1 MHKSR
6 ESIDEQQRQMTETI
20 TISQTLIRATSLEQ
34 FKTEQGTARM
44 MMPYWIELGPSE
56 TLEPVQYLFK
66 FINSQTDKDELE
78 AQITYG
84 VIYIQENMHD
94 WFFIAIGVITI
105 LWYILDMYRSRK
117 RPH

>member
-6 ESIDEQQRQMTETI
+6 ESIDEQQRQMMDDTI

-44 MMPYWIELGPSE
+44 MMPYWVELDTSE
-56 TLEPVQYLFK
+56 TLAPAKEYLFK
-66 FINSQTDKDELE
+66 FINSKTDKAELE

-84 VIYIQENMHD
+84 VIFIQEKY
-94 WFFIAIGVITI
+94 A
-105 LWYILDMYRSRK
+105 
-117 RPH
+117 